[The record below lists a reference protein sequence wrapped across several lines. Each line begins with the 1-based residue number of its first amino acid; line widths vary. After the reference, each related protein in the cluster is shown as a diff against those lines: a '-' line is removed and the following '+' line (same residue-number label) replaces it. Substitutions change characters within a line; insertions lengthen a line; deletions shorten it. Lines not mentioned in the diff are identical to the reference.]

1 MVKRKIVA
9 IMLLYVLSA
18 IGQNAIAD
26 TLTGPLPKLLR
37 DIGKPYFVA
46 ADIEVPADQ
55 TVTIEAGVVL
65 LFRDFSG
72 LHVQGKLVALGTQAK
87 PVVFTSEF
95 DTLYNKVAASIPNPF
110 DWNGIYIHSGG
121 IGTSLEHCNV
131 FYSVYGIKSDTKFI
145 RISSSILRDNG
156 KGNFMLEGTTIETT
170 EPFSYVLDMKDASV
184 DGVPVDILRDPLAK
198 KRSVFRYTGLA
209 VLVAGVACTGYFSWQ
224 AYEAEQDFEPLR
236 NNNDLNLRINS
247 NSDWKKARDKRNE
260 NIVYSACS
268 CAGLLLGLTGFVW
281 SFTF

>member
-1 MVKRKIVA
+1 MIRKNAVVIVF
-9 IMLLYVLSA
+9 LYALSV
-18 IGQNAIAD
+18 IGQNAIPD

-72 LHVQGKLVALGTQAK
+72 LHVQGKLVALGTQTK

-95 DTLYNKVAASIPNPF
+95 DTLYNNVSASIPNPF

-131 FYSVYGIKSDTKFI
+131 YYSVYGIKSDTKFI
-145 RISSSILRDNG
+145 RISSSVLRDNG
-156 KGNFMLEGTTIETT
+156 KGNFTLEGATIETT

-198 KRSVFRYTGLA
+198 KRNVLRYTGLA

-236 NNNDLNLRINS
+236 ANDDLNLRNYS
-247 NSDWKKARDKRNE
+247 NTDWKKARDTRNE

-268 CAGLLLGLTGFVW
+268 GVGLLLGLTGFVW
-281 SFTF
+281 TFTF